1 MIPSYY
7 CLVRYLVFLF
17 SPLRLLGLTIAALL
31 AGNLLSGVL
40 ECSVYWWVFFGWW
53 FTRLVCCLAVDL
65 LVFCVV

>member
-7 CLVRYLVFLF
+7 CLVHYLVFLF
-17 SPLRLLGLTIAALL
+17 SPLRLLGLTIVALL
-31 AGNLLSGVL
+31 AENLLSGAL
-40 ECSVYWWVFFGWW
+40 GCSVYWRALWVG

>member
-40 ECSVYWWVFFGWW
+40 ECSVYWWGVLWVGVYAVSLLFGS
-53 FTRLVCCLAVDL
+53 
-65 LVFCVV
+65 

>member
-7 CLVRYLVFLF
+7 CLVHYLVFLF

-40 ECSVYWWVFFGWW
+40 GCSVYWWGVLWVV